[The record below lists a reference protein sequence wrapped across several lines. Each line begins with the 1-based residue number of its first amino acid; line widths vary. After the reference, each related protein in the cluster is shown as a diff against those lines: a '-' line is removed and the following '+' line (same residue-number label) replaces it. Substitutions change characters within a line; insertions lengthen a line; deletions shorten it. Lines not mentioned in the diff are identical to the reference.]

1 MKSENELLTEAIL
14 FANKQATLVPSGLRQ
29 PLLTGVTTVKVDPH
43 MAQEYLDT
51 MDIIITNLSKYLNDI
66 SAEGGYDNTEDS
78 AMRLFQYIF
87 DRTVESFYLELT
99 GQGADSVNFELLE
112 VGGYYELNLPDGI
125 QLGIKKIVGNVVDL
139 SKEVY
144 RLMQGEDYQSL
155 SFTHWI
161 RVYMFTAFSVA
172 MHYVQEIDFE
182 G

>member
-29 PLLTGVTTVKVDPH
+29 PLLTGVTTIKVDPH

-66 SAEGGYDNTEDS
+66 RAEGGYDNTEDS

-99 GQGADSVNFELLE
+99 G
-112 VGGYYELNLPDGI
+112 I

-139 SKEVY
+139 STEVY

-161 RVYMFTAFSVA
+161 RVFMFTAFSVA